1 MVFYYI
7 YYKREF
13 QVFGGTKST
22 EFERGDSGKQQPS
35 DEGNKQGAHHCAPC
49 NMYRVYVRV

>member
-35 DEGNKQGAHHCAPC
+35 DEGNKQGHSDVPPEICIVC
-49 NMYRVYVRV
+49 M